1 MARVQ
6 PYLKIAGIAVSLTT
20 GNVLVN
26 APGSASQSVRP
37 LDPLGGSQQMQFTL
51 LWEDNVAGGLPR
63 AAVRQLVAGTQEA
76 VRSSDGGYVRLTGYV
91 SRAATSIPV
100 TESAPFSINGFYTFD
115 GETVRVDAKPDS
127 TTLTVTRAQ
136 RNTHARVHA
145 VIGLGP
151 VFYDGFGSAIGA
163 EVEYGQTVD
172 GVDESIWFGFIT
184 GVTVNLTTVTLTC
197 QDVLAHTRN
206 RYQYPL
212 AAVGTGRFR
221 RKNRAGSSIDFGDLY
236 WRSGIEGDTVGRN
249 GILVS
254 VDTFSSEPFDPGLG
268 GWTHARL
275 YGENDEWVVCELT
288 SVGTETIETTA
299 GPRTFKT
306 YQPDLTSA
314 VPGELGYPDKVV
326 AVGKGDEIIVYTE
339 AVDLIDHLQRVL
351 DGTFRAEYAQ
361 VYDDITLADIVGDVL
376 LQYSGD
382 APPIYGMALPSA
394 WVDSDSIAALNL
406 IVPGTLSNCMQ
417 PGKFLMPPMSE
428 ESAIEGVAR
437 EFLAPLFLSLTTGT
451 NGKVRV
457 VDWAASQVPGTTYGI
472 ANAVTTDWQM
482 TTNERVS
489 LPMVWFERG
498 VTTHRVDRSTVTV
511 ARQTYIGPRGQTY
524 SGPRDDTYVTVTEQ
538 VVKDYFVVVSETTP
552 FDTLTEA
559 PKAIPVN
566 ALVDSMDVIV
576 ARAQAVVNRY
586 SVGVPTISLS
596 LDSTQDY
603 DVGDLLLVNR
613 GDLPNNTGA
622 RAASLLLCIIT
633 EAQRNVGLSGAGSRN
648 IRALVVSWNNGSEGW
663 GVWCP
668 CAGVTAWSSPTATVA
683 ANLVGVAGPYG
694 TDAAAFAAMLAHAGG
709 SLPVE
714 ILDSDLSLRGTG
726 TLTARSGNTLTI
738 TTAVAIAADDV
749 IVPADWTSQGA
760 GVQAEPW
767 AFGADAGGVL
777 GTSDPPKTY
786 RGRS

>member
-1 MARVQ
+1 
-6 PYLKIAGIAVSLTT
+6 
-20 GNVLVN
+20 
-26 APGSASQSVRP
+26 
-37 LDPLGGSQQMQFTL
+37 MQFTL

-63 AAVRQLVAGTQEA
+63 AAVRALAAGTQDA

-91 SRAATSIPV
+91 SAVATSIPV
-100 TESAPFSINGFYTFD
+100 TDSSPFSINGFYTFD
-115 GETVRVDAKPDS
+115 GEMVRVDAKPDS

-136 RNTHARVHA
+136 RNTYARVHA

-221 RKNRAGSSIDFGDLY
+221 RKNRTDTRIDFGDLY
-236 WRSGIEGDTVGRN
+236 WRSDIDGDTVGRN
-249 GILVS
+249 GLLVS

-275 YGENDEWVVCELT
+275 HGEDDEWVVCELT

-306 YQPDLTSA
+306 YRPDLTTA
-314 VPGELGYPDKVV
+314 AAGNLGDPDKVV
-326 AVGKGDEIIVYTE
+326 AVGKGDEIVVYTE
-339 AVDLIDHLQRVL
+339 AVDLVDHIVRVL
-351 DGTFRAEYAQ
+351 KGTFRAEYAQ
-361 VYDDITLADIVGDVL
+361 VYDDVTLADIVGDVL
-376 LQYSGD
+376 LPYSGD
-382 APPIYGMALPSA
+382 APPIYGMALPAA

-457 VDWAASQVPGTTYGI
+457 IDWAASETPASSYGI

-489 LPMVWFERG
+489 LPMVWFARG
-498 VTTHRVDRSTVTV
+498 VTTHRVERTTVTLARERYSLLSDLTAV
-511 ARQTYIGPRGQTY
+511 ASVQQAI
-524 SGPRDDTYVTVTEQ
+524 
-538 VVKDYFVVVSETTP
+538 KDYFVVVSETTP

-559 PKAIPVN
+559 PKAVPVN

-576 ARAQAVVNRY
+576 SRAQVVVNRY
-586 SVGVPTISLS
+586 SVGVPSITLS

-613 GDLPNNTGA
+613 GDLPNNAGA
-622 RAASLLLCIIT
+622 RAASLLLCIVT
-633 EAQRNVGLSGAGSRN
+633 EASRAVGLSGAGSRN
-648 IRALVVSWNNGSEGW
+648 VKALVVNWHNGSSGW

-668 CAGVTAWSSPTATVA
+668 CAGVTAWSSPNATVA

-714 ILDSDLSLRGTG
+714 ILDADLSLRGTG

-738 TTAVAIAADDV
+738 STAVAVAANDV
-749 IVPADWTSQGA
+749 IVPAGWTSQGA